1 VIGFDWTVS
10 VLLGGAL
17 SVHYCERDEAE
28 RIAANALAQGGRVT
42 DGPRVQVARERIR
55 PRAELAQ

>member
-1 VIGFDWTVS
+1 VNFDWIVATVRQG
-10 VLLGGAL
+10 VA
-17 SVHYCERDEAE
+17 SVHYCEQAEAE

-42 DGPRVQVARERIR
+42 DGPRAQVARERLR